1 MTATAGAGTGG
12 GPGDAQ
18 FFPPGA
24 RGTLSNAVRVGN
36 MLYLSGQLGSDSAAG
51 GIQGETRSSLMK
63 IKTLLERYGSSM
75 DRVVKCTVFLLDM
88 SEWSAMN
95 QVYVT
100 FFPTNRPARSAIGTN
115 GLVGG
120 ARVEIECFATVP

>member
-1 MTATAGAGTGG
+1 
-12 GPGDAQ
+12 
-18 FFPPGA
+18 
-24 RGTLSNAVRVGN
+24 